1 MAELQPLLPVRVE
14 PSSCTLAYVVG
25 GGRPQPVGQ
34 MQGSLIPRTVAAGV
48 GWQPHT
54 HVAGLCFQYPEL
66 TQCYYIRENNNS
78 EPWIPRR
85 LTMCQIRCA
94 KQLPDIQSLNAAN
107 LRGEDSIAAF

>member
-14 PSSCTLAYVVG
+14 PPSCSLADVVG

-85 LTMCQIRCA
+85 LTLCQIRCA